1 MAHRGVMLSRL
12 TQRIGSLA
20 VTSAGAAIRSGRAS
34 GSAGFKGSGA
44 ASEMPTGHIRSMTPR
59 STSWNAHN
67 VWVYSGS
74 KQIHTTSSQ
83 FASRDA
89 KSMKV
94 HKPGDKLVPAPR
106 GIAPPMTPW
115 EAGKQNDPNFGK
127 GGGGMSAFTPTKDL
141 RKRKTLQK
149 RAKYLMQ
156 SLEHEQMTQI
166 AADSPVVPFRPG
178 DVIRVKVEV
187 LENRGRANN
196 FTGICIARRNRGM
209 GSSFTLRSV
218 VANVPVE
225 RTFPLYAPTIKEF
238 EILERRKVR
247 RGKLYY
253 LRDKPLRY
261 SRV

>member
-1 MAHRGVMLSRL
+1 MLSRL
-12 TQRIGSLA
+12 SKRVVSLA
-20 VTSAGAAIRSGRAS
+20 FAQSKGAAETIVGGSRISPIQRSARTACAQTVGTRPVS
-34 GSAGFKGSGA
+34 
-44 ASEMPTGHIRSMTPR
+44 PTQ
-59 STSWNAHN
+59 WNA
-67 VWVYSGS
+67 VTRGWPVSSSS
-74 KQIHTTSSQ
+74 KQGFHTSSSSQ
-83 FASRDA
+83 MASRDA
-89 KSMKV
+89 KSMKL

-106 GIAPPMTPW
+106 GIEPPIPAW
-115 EAGKQNDPNFGK
+115 EAGLANDANFGK
-127 GGGGMSAFTPTKDL
+127 GGGGMSPFTPTKDL

-149 RAKYLMQ
+149 RASFLMQ
-156 SLEHEQMTQI
+156 TLEHEKMTQI
-166 AADSPVVPFRPG
+166 SADSCVTPFRPG
-178 DVIRVKVEV
+178 DVIRVKVAV